1 MLGLP
6 FIREH
11 PDLVRAGAA
20 RKGESAPVDAILQ
33 LDGERRALI
42 TRLEALRA
50 EQNARSADVG
60 RESRQAQGPTPATL
74 AQLAELK
81 QRIQGLEAERQ
92 GLDERITALLLEV
105 PNLPH
110 ESVPDGSSDDDNQVV
125 RTFGQRPRFDFTPRP
140 HYELGEQLGLFDF
153 GRAVKIAGA
162 RFAVLC
168 GDGARL
174 ERALTTF
181 MLDLATGRHG
191 YREVSPPYLVQRA
204 CMVGTANL
212 PKFEADAFHV
222 VEGDRFLIPTA
233 EVPLTNL
240 YREEILDAQALPIR
254 HVAWTPCWRS
264 EAGAQG
270 RDTRG
275 YIRLHQFSKV
285 ELVKL
290 VRPESSLDELETL
303 VQDAEA
309 VLQALGLHYRV
320 RLMCAGDMGFA
331 QWKKYDIDVYAPG
344 LDRFLEVSSC
354 SSFADFQA
362 RRANIRFRPG
372 PGERPQFVHTLN
384 GSALALPRTLD
395 AVLETYQQADG
406 SIRIPT
412 VLRPYFGEQE
422 RIG

>member
-1 MLGLP
+1 MLGLQ

-11 PDLVRAGAA
+11 PELVRAGVA

-33 LDGERRALI
+33 LDADRRALI

-50 EQNARSADVG
+50 EQRARSGEVG
-60 RESRQAQGPTPATL
+60 RQSRTGGGPSPATV
-74 AQLAELK
+74 AALAELK
-81 QRIQGLEAERQ
+81 QQVQEMDGERQ
-92 GLDERITALLLEV
+92 RLDERITGLLLEV

-110 ESVPDGSSDDDNQVV
+110 DSVPDGSSDDDNQVV
-125 RTFGQRPRFDFTPRP
+125 RTFGQPARFAFAPRP
-140 HYELGEQLGLFDF
+140 HYELGERLGLFDF
-153 GRAVKIAGA
+153 GRAVKIAGT
-162 RFAVLC
+162 RFALLC

-174 ERALTTF
+174 ERALATF
-181 MLDLATGRHG
+181 MLDVATRRNG

-212 PKFEADAFHV
+212 PKFEDEAFHV

-240 YREEILDAQALPIR
+240 YREEVLDATALPIR

-270 RDTRG
+270 KDTRG

-290 VRPESSLDELETL
+290 VRPETSLEELETL

>member
-1 MLGLP
+1 MLGLQ

-11 PDLVRAGAA
+11 PELVRAGVA

-50 EQNARSADVG
+50 QQNARSAEVG
-60 RESRQAQGPTPATL
+60 RESRQAGGPSPATVAAL
-74 AQLAELK
+74 GELK
-81 QRIQGLEAERQ
+81 QQIQALEGERQ
-92 GLDERITALLLEV
+92 GLDERIMGLLLEV

-110 ESVPDGSSDDDNQVV
+110 DSVPDGSTDDDNQVV

-153 GRAVKIAGA
+153 GRAVKVAGA
-162 RFAVLC
+162 RFALLC

-174 ERALTTF
+174 ERALTTL
-181 MLDLATGRHG
+181 MLDLATRRHG
-191 YREVSPPYLVQRA
+191 YQEVSPPYLVQRA

-240 YREEILDAQALPIR
+240 YREEILEAEALPIR

-275 YIRLHQFSKV
+275 YIRMHQFSKV

-290 VRPESSLDELETL
+290 VRPETSLDELEAL

-372 PGERPQFVHTLN
+372 PGERLQFVHTLN

-395 AVLETYQQADG
+395 AVMETYQQADG

>member
-1 MLGLP
+1 MLGLQ

-11 PDLVRAGAA
+11 PELVRAGAA
-20 RKGESAPVDAILQ
+20 RKGDSAPVDAILQ

-50 EQNARSADVG
+50 QQNARSAEVG
-60 RESRQAQGPTPATL
+60 RESRQAGGPSPATVAAL
-74 AQLAELK
+74 GELK
-81 QRIQGLEAERQ
+81 QQIQALEGERQ
-92 GLDERITALLLEV
+92 GLDERIMGLLLEV

-110 ESVPDGSSDDDNQVV
+110 DSVPDGSTDDDNQVV

-153 GRAVKIAGA
+153 GRAVKVAGA
-162 RFAVLC
+162 RFALLC

-174 ERALTTF
+174 ERALTTL
-181 MLDLATGRHG
+181 MLDLATRRHG
-191 YREVSPPYLVQRA
+191 YQEVSPPYLVQRA

-240 YREEILDAQALPIR
+240 YREEILEAEALPIR

-275 YIRLHQFSKV
+275 YIRMHQFSKV

-290 VRPESSLDELETL
+290 VRPETSLDELEAL

-372 PGERPQFVHTLN
+372 PGERLQFVHTLN

-395 AVLETYQQADG
+395 AVMETYQQADG